1 MSMSLAKGSTEHFF
15 ASIDW
20 MLLHQQKVTLVEHIA
35 QRREA
40 LEDLADTD
48 PTLADL
54 EGILH
59 LIDGVQDFF
68 DAWIPG
74 DDA

>member
-1 MSMSLAKGSTEHFF
+1 MSRTGEFF
-15 ASIDW
+15 DSIDW
-20 MLLHQQKVTLVEHIA
+20 RLLHQQKVTLVEHIA

-48 PTLADL
+48 PTLADF

-68 DAWIPG
+68 DTWTEE
-74 DDA
+74 DA